1 MDQNIYQNIS
11 QPLFGQAPQQVNQP
25 QQTQIGQG
33 RTLEEELNAHREK
46 WTSEITSMNELM
58 KTLPKVDELLGTIY
72 AKRQDAV
79 DYYHSMNN
87 VILKQMREY
96 KKMSNDMFNNIKVNG
111 YNGLR
116 MPNDTAI
123 TRCVE
128 SELMD
133 KKSVIDLLTNHNNY
147 IKETITTI
155 DNLIYGINQKIKLG
169 EILNSLKF

>member
-1 MDQNIYQNIS
+1 MDNTAQQIS
-11 QPLFGQAPQQVNQP
+11 SQSLFGQTTTNIQQSQQP
-25 QQTQIGQG
+25 QQK
-33 RTLEEELNAHREK
+33 TLEEELISHREK
-46 WTSEITSMNELM
+46 WTAEITSMNDLM
-58 KTLPKVDELLGTIY
+58 KTLPKVDELLGMIY

-96 KKMSNDMFNNIKVNG
+96 KKSSNDMFNNIKVNG

-116 MPNDTAI
+116 MPNDSAI
-123 TRCVE
+123 MRCVE
-128 SELMD
+128 SELAD

-169 EILNSLKF
+169 EMLNGVKF

>member
-1 MDQNIYQNIS
+1 MEQTDLNIQ
-11 QPLFGQAPQQVNQP
+11 QP
-25 QQTQIGQG
+25 QQPQQPE
-33 RTLEEELNAHREK
+33 TLEQKLIHHRENWTNEIKELNEK
-46 WTSEITSMNELM
+46 M
-58 KTLPKVDELLGTIY
+58 KTLPKLDELLTIIY